1 MDAQTTVACREEKK
15 ALKKGKPYINYKLLA
30 SRFIPVLRKQIDAR
44 EIERLIF
51 THREL
56 GTTKF
61 EAYKRLEAGL
71 KLCPYGF
78 WGFGIRRSIILYGP
92 QGLALE
98 EYEY

>member
-1 MDAQTTVACREEKK
+1 MDTWDISYRGDSK
-15 ALKKGKPYINYKLLA
+15 ALKKGKPFIDYKLLA
-30 SRFIPVLRKQIDAR
+30 SRFLPVLRKQIDAR

>member
-1 MDAQTTVACREEKK
+1 MDTWDISYRGDSK
-15 ALKKGKPYINYKLLA
+15 ALKKGKPFIDYKLLA
-30 SRFIPVLRKQIDAR
+30 SRFLPVLRKQIDAR

-71 KLCPYGF
+71 KLCSYGF